1 MHLALVGTPNS
12 GKTALFNALT
22 GSRQK
27 VANYP
32 GVTVERKE
40 GSFVT
45 PSGRQVSVVDLPG
58 TYSLRGRSPDEEIT
72 RDVVLGRT
80 KGEAMPDLVLC
91 VADSTNLRLTIRLV
105 LELKSTGRPLALVLN
120 MFDIATRRGVT
131 VDVPRLSEALG
142 VPVVTSIAVRKG
154 GTADLL
160 RLTDEIAGASATPHR
175 QNLWEPLT
183 VSQLRATQREADRI
197 IAATVSLP
205 ARPDTWTARIDAVVL
220 HPVAGLAILM
230 LLLFVMFQAVF
241 AWAQPLMELL
251 SSAFEALGQFVHDT
265 LPAGLLQSFLQNG
278 VISGVGSVIVF
289 LPQIIIIFLFIL
301 LLEDFGYMARAAF
314 LMDRIMGGAGLHG
327 RAFIPLLSSFACAI
341 PGIMAT
347 RVIDNRRD
355 RLTTILIA
363 PLMTCSARIP
373 VYTLIISAFIPAK
386 MIWGWVNLQG
396 LVMFGLYAAGIVSAL
411 GDVVPDQILHVARLR
426 AGAVHAGTARLQD
439 AAAEE
444 HRDRHLHAREYVPA
458 ARRHHDLLDD
468 GADLVSGVVPGS
480 RLPAPTEPAINYSL
494 AAMIGK
500 AIAPLLSPLGFN
512 WQIAV
517 ALIPGMAAREVA
529 VAALGTVYA
538 IEGGKEAA
546 DANRTGA
553 GDQMEPCHRAVAARL
568 VHLRAAMRFHAGGDP
583 PRNRQLEVDGG
594 HLRLHAGARLC
605 REFCHLQHRG
615 GARRRVAKGRHGT
628 VMGIENFRQ
637 LAGYNH
643 WANRRL
649 YDAAL
654 KMPDE
659 HYRRPTGVFFGS
671 LHGTLNHLLLTDRVW
686 LKRLT
691 GEGEHPARLN
701 AILHEDLKDLVR
713 ARMTEDA
720 RLIKVIGGYSAAD
733 LGNTVSYQTMSG
745 APQQQP
751 LRDILL
757 HLFNH
762 QTHHRG
768 HAHACCSIVTGT
780 EPLSLDLL
788 LFQRGV
794 PAPDLN

>member
-1 MHLALVGTPNS
+1 MEAPLMHLALVGTPNS
-12 GKTALFNALT
+12 GKTSLFNALT

-45 PSGRQVSVVDLPG
+45 PLGRQVSLVDLPG

-80 KGEAMPDLVLC
+80 PGEAVPDLVLC

-105 LELKSTGRPLALVLN
+105 LELKSTGRPLLLVLN

-131 VDVPRLSEALG
+131 VDVARLSEALG

-154 GTADLL
+154 GTAELL
-160 RLTDEIAGASATPHR
+160 RRTDEISAQAPVPLQ
-175 QNLWEPLT
+175 QNLWQPLT
-183 VSQLRATQREADRI
+183 VAGLRATQREADRI
-197 IAATVSLP
+197 IAATISLP
-205 ARPDTWTARIDAVVL
+205 TRPDTWTARVDAVVL
-220 HPVAGLAILM
+220 HPVAGLAILA
-230 LLLFVMFQAVF
+230 LILFVMFQAVF
-241 AWAQPLMELL
+241 AWAQPLMDLL
-251 SSAFEALGQFVHDT
+251 SSAFAALGLLVHDT

-373 VYTLIISAFIPAK
+373 VYTLIISAFIPARQ
-386 MIWGWVNLQG
+386 IGGWVNLQG
-396 LVMFGLYAAGIVSAL
+396 LVMFGLYAVGIVSAL
-411 GDVVPDQILHVARLR
+411 GVSFVIKFFMLRDYAPAPFMLELPDYKMPR
-426 AGAVHAGTARLQD
+426 AGSVAIGIYTRAKMFLHRAGTTIFSMMVLIWFLASFPLP
-439 AAAEE
+439 
-444 HRDRHLHAREYVPA
+444 PA
-458 ARRHHDLLDD
+458 
-468 GADLVSGVVPGS
+468 GATD
-480 RLPAPTEPAINYSL
+480 PAINYSF

-500 AIAPLLSPLGFN
+500 ALEPLLMPIGFN

-546 DANRTGA
+546 DQIGQVLATKWSLATALSLLAWYIFAPQCASTLAVIRRETGSWKWMAITFAYMLALAYAASLATYNIACALGA
-553 GDQMEPCHRAVAARL
+553 G
-568 VHLRAAMRFHAGGDP
+568 
-583 PRNRQLEVDGG
+583 
-594 HLRLHAGARLC
+594 
-605 REFCHLQHRG
+605 
-615 GARRRVAKGRHGT
+615 
-628 VMGIENFRQ
+628 
-637 LAGYNH
+637 
-643 WANRRL
+643 
-649 YDAAL
+649 
-654 KMPDE
+654 
-659 HYRRPTGVFFGS
+659 
-671 LHGTLNHLLLTDRVW
+671 
-686 LKRLT
+686 
-691 GEGEHPARLN
+691 
-701 AILHEDLKDLVR
+701 
-713 ARMTEDA
+713 
-720 RLIKVIGGYSAAD
+720 
-733 LGNTVSYQTMSG
+733 
-745 APQQQP
+745 
-751 LRDILL
+751 
-757 HLFNH
+757 
-762 QTHHRG
+762 
-768 HAHACCSIVTGT
+768 
-780 EPLSLDLL
+780 
-788 LFQRGV
+788 
-794 PAPDLN
+794 